1 MPFSMSLLANLTLPP
16 RFVSVSLCSCVPP
29 PRSSDWSFLTSRF
42 LSIPCMPL
50 FLSIMANDVS
60 YSTLMIPSLPN
71 RTGIFFTMSKYSAQ
85 KGTKRYKP
93 IIQILVLPPDSHFPN
108 FACPRGWPCDTLLDR
123 ESLGMRSLLESF
135 WGNLFFLFWKIIK

>member
-1 MPFSMSLLANLTLPP
+1 
-16 RFVSVSLCSCVPP
+16 
-29 PRSSDWSFLTSRF
+29 
-42 LSIPCMPL
+42 MPL

-71 RTGIFFTMSKYSAQ
+71 RTRMFFTMSMCSAR

-93 IIQILVLPPDSHFPN
+93 IIQILVLPPDSPFPN
-108 FACPRGWPCDTLLDR
+108 FACPRGWPYDTFLDR

-135 WGNLFFLFWKIIK
+135 